1 MSRIGKQPVV
11 LPAGVKAEVSG
22 STVKITGPKGN
33 LSWSVPR
40 GISAALE
47 SGHVVVR
54 RADDER
60 QTRALHGLSRA
71 LIQNMVVGVSQ
82 GYSVGLEL
90 YGTGYSANLQGRK
103 LLVNCGFMG
112 RGVGKPAQFELALPA
127 GVEVKV
133 EVPQSRGNTEPARFI
148 VSGIDKQAVT
158 EFAAQVR
165 KIRKA
170 EPYLGKGFRYVGEQ
184 VRRKAGKVFAGGGG
198 G

>member
-1 MSRIGKQPVV
+1 MSRIGKQPVK
-11 LPAGVKAEVSG
+11 LPAGVKAEISG

-40 GISAALE
+40 AISAAVQGG
-47 SGHVVVR
+47 SVVVQ
-54 RADDER
+54 RADDLRE
-60 QTRALHGLSRA
+60 TRALHGLSRA
-71 LIQNMVVGVSQ
+71 LIQNMVLGVSQ
-82 GYSVGLEL
+82 GFSVGLEL

-112 RGVGKPAQFELALPA
+112 RGVGKPAQFEVPLPD
-127 GVEVKV
+127 GVDVKV
-133 EVPQSRGNTEPARFI
+133 EVPQSRGNTEPARFT

-158 EFAAQVR
+158 EFAARIR

-184 VRRKAGKVFAGGGG
+184 IRRKAGKVFAGGGG